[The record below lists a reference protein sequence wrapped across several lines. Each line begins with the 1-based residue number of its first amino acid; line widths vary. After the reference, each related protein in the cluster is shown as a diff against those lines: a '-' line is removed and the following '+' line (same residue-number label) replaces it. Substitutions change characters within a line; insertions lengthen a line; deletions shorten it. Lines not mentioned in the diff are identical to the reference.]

1 LLDVWFASIVH
12 FKIYLHTWYYFNIMS
27 HLLIIFDTQDNKNM
41 LMFQL
46 LIQLV
51 YLYETQ
57 IYQTVMI
64 AGKIGTNSHVHL

>member
-1 LLDVWFASIVH
+1 
-12 FKIYLHTWYYFNIMS
+12 MS